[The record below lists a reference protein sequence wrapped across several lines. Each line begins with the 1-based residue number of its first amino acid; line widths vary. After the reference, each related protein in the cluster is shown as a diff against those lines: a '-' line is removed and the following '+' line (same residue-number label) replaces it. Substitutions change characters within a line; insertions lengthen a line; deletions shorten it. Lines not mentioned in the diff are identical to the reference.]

1 MIKIEG
7 LSKFFRTEE
16 VETIALNNVSLE
28 VKDGEFVA
36 IMGPSGCGKSTLLNI
51 LGLLDN
57 PTSGDYYLAGK
68 EVGHLKEKERTQ
80 VRKGNIGFVFQSF
93 NLIDELNVFENVEL
107 PLTYLKVKAGERKQM
122 VNDILKRMN
131 ISHRAGHFPQQLSG
145 GQQQR
150 VAIARAVVSNP
161 KIILADE
168 PTCNLDP
175 NRSLEI
181 MMLSGH
187 INRIFV
193 AVRDQLCFIILP
205 YNVAV
210 PVYLHQ
216 FDLILICFF
225 TGSGTCGSHYK
236 SARKDFIRKSA
247 KSCPELNFTAVH
259 VDEKCSFCGWKNGVA
274 VECFVFIIN

>member
-16 VETIALNNVSLE
+16 VETIALNGVSME

-57 PTSGDYYLAGK
+57 PTSGDYYLADR

-107 PLTYLKVKAGERKQM
+107 PLTYLKVKASERKQM

-131 ISHRAGHFPQQLSG
+131 ISHRANHFPQQLSG

-150 VAIARAVVSNP
+150 VAIARALAMKP
-161 KIILADE
+161 KMLLFDE
-168 PTCNLDP
+168 PTSALDP
-175 NRSLEI
+175 ELVGDVLSVMKEVALAGMTMAVVTHEMQFARSVSNHVVFMDQGYIVEE
-181 MMLSGH
+181 G
-187 INRIFV
+187 NPEDIFTHPKEE
-193 AVRDQLCFIILP
+193 RTQTFLKRL
-205 YNVAV
+205 
-210 PVYLHQ
+210 LHA
-216 FDLILICFF
+216 DI
-225 TGSGTCGSHYK
+225 
-236 SARKDFIRKSA
+236 
-247 KSCPELNFTAVH
+247 
-259 VDEKCSFCGWKNGVA
+259 
-274 VECFVFIIN
+274 